1 MLVITFQ
8 ASKAFILKML
18 LRRSLITV
26 TNIELKPS
34 TLMKLKDLDNLV
46 RLVHWWA
53 ARERTAT
60 ILYFKKGEKYIMGT
74 MTSIPGWYNLEG
86 MPLFLYV
93 ETTKKPKGV
102 FIKYKADPVEQ
113 WDYAKGTFDR
123 TWMYIPLI
131 ELSVIP
137 EFLKN
142 L

>member
-8 ASKAFILKML
+8 PSKAFILMRL
-18 LRRSLITV
+18 LSRTLIIV
-26 TNIELKPS
+26 TDIKLKPS

-60 ILYFKKGEKYIMGT
+60 ILYFKQNDRYIMGT
-74 MTSIPGWYNLEG
+74 MTSIPGWYDLQG

-93 ETTKKPKGV
+93 ETTQKPKGV
-102 FIKYKADPVEQ
+102 FIKYKADPEEQ

-123 TWMYIPLI
+123 AWMYIPLI
-131 ELSVIP
+131 ELSVVP

>member
-1 MLVITFQ
+1 
-8 ASKAFILKML
+8 
-18 LRRSLITV
+18 V
-26 TNIELKPS
+26 TGIELKPS

-60 ILYFKKGEKYIMGT
+60 ILFFKKGEKYIMGT
-74 MTSIPGWYNLEG
+74 MTSIPGWYDLEG

-93 ETTKKPKGV
+93 ETKQKPKGA
-102 FIKYKADPVEQ
+102 FIKYKADPEEQ

>member
-102 FIKYKADPVEQ
+102 FIKYKADPEEQ

>member
-1 MLVITFQ
+1 M
-8 ASKAFILKML
+8 
-18 LRRSLITV
+18 

-93 ETTKKPKGV
+93 ETDKKPKGV
-102 FIKYKADPVEQ
+102 FIKYKADPEEQ